1 MREIQVTK
9 DEICNTDTFVQ
20 IQLKSNDNMRSIKDD
35 CKLYNGVL
43 SATNPNQDSEYPR
56 VFMYIYL
63 FYTFIAYSDSQK
75 HESSCLFSDRFWCL
89 SPEPFELRKIFF
101 PIIASL
107 FKKLSDKKGTF
118 QIGAKIHLIL
128 RKTLI
133 FQRKSQLL
141 KKIRHFEK
149 FFMDLKF

>member
-56 VFMYIYL
+56 VFI
-63 FYTFIAYSDSQK
+63 
-75 HESSCLFSDRFWCL
+75 
-89 SPEPFELRKIFF
+89 
-101 PIIASL
+101 
-107 FKKLSDKKGTF
+107 
-118 QIGAKIHLIL
+118 
-128 RKTLI
+128 
-133 FQRKSQLL
+133 
-141 KKIRHFEK
+141 
-149 FFMDLKF
+149 